1 MTITMVALSGF
12 FAVLSFVLLVRYR
25 QVSQQISASSD
36 LGRALWQALESRLKR
51 QDERILDMMG
61 KFEVIQSRAL
71 LGGLNREA
79 ELVPAPPPQAVSRD
93 KEVGGGAPVVSTG
106 VVSTSLDQTEK
117 AVLTL
122 LKERSRTSVEIK
134 EIVGKSREHT
144 ARLMKS
150 LFDRKLVSRDDSKKP
165 FVYQL
170 TDEGRNYLSAS

>member
-12 FAVLSFVLLVRYR
+12 FAVLSLVLLVRYR

-36 LGRALWQALESRLKR
+36 LGRDLWQALESRLKR

-61 KFEVIQSRAL
+61 KFEVIQSRTL
-71 LGGLNREA
+71 LGGLGRESGP
-79 ELVPAPPPQAVSRD
+79 VPAPPSPVLSPG
-93 KEVGGGAPVVSTG
+93 KEVKEMPPPMSANVP
-106 VVSTSLDQTEK
+106 STSLDQTEK
-117 AVLTL
+117 AVLAL
-122 LKERSRTSVEIK
+122 LRERARTSVEIK

-170 TDEGRNYLSAS
+170 TDEGRSYLSAS

>member
-36 LGRALWQALESRLKR
+36 LGRALWQALESRLRR

-71 LGGLNREA
+71 LSGLNREF
-79 ELVPAPPPQAVSRD
+79 ELVPTPPPKTVSQD
-93 KEVGGGAPVVSTG
+93 KEAKEGAPIVSTG

-165 FVYQL
+165 FIYQL